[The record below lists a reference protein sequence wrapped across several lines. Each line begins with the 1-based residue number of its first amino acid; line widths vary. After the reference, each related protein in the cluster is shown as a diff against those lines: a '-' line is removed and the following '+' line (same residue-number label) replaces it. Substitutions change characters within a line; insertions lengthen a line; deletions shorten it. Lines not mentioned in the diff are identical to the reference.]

1 MICTNTH
8 HYVNNLS
15 TIKKKK
21 EKNVS
26 SAVTDSIEFAQVSID
41 PKLVII

>member
-8 HYVNNLS
+8 HYVNILS

-21 EKNVS
+21 KKKNVS
-26 SAVTDSIEFAQVSID
+26 SAVTYSIEFV
-41 PKLVII
+41 